1 MKENEIMDMFGL
13 TMEQSYIMFSTQ
25 KLIAEYDYNV
35 SREKDESTEILFAK
49 ANWIDKWEESIMAYL
64 DSGKRKY
71 RKLAEEEELSR
82 LYKLEVKKNSNNKTW
97 YYIVLLECL
106 AFSPYTALEVEEDEV
121 SYKKCKYNEKVCVE
135 KIKSFFTDMGD
146 VSPEAIERLGKT
158 YDKSLNDISGKNS
171 KLLTKTLAVLAAA
184 SAVAALAAVF
194 AGPIAVALFGKTF
207 AELSGAALTSAC
219 LAMAGGGAVA
229 VGGNGIAGGIMVI
242 AGGGALLGGAGA
254 GTVVGATSVLMA
266 SVPEYTLTQA
276 AKLETILK
284 EVILFAQKD
293 VLMAQNVLEQYSR
306 KVEELHA
313 EIGRMELEDKKNKKE
328 IQNLKLSLEYIKKS
342 YGNMQTAI
350 LGEQAG

>member
-1 MKENEIMDMFGL
+1 M
-13 TMEQSYIMFSTQ
+13 
-25 KLIAEYDYNV
+25 
-35 SREKDESTEILFAK
+35 R
-49 ANWIDKWEESIMAYL
+49 
-64 DSGKRKY
+64 
-71 RKLAEEEELSR
+71 
-82 LYKLEVKKNSNNKTW
+82 
-97 YYIVLLECL
+97 
-106 AFSPYTALEVEEDEV
+106 SPI
-121 SYKKCKYNEKVCVE
+121 KKCKYNEKVCVE
-135 KIKSFFTDMGD
+135 KIKSFYTDMGD

-171 KLLTKTLAVLAAA
+171 KLLTKTLAVLATA

-254 GTVVGATSVLMA
+254 GTVVGATSALMA

>member
-121 SYKKCKYNEKVCVE
+121 SYKK
-135 KIKSFFTDMGD
+135 M
-146 VSPEAIERLGKT
+146 
-158 YDKSLNDISGKNS
+158 
-171 KLLTKTLAVLAAA
+171 
-184 SAVAALAAVF
+184 
-194 AGPIAVALFGKTF
+194 
-207 AELSGAALTSAC
+207 
-219 LAMAGGGAVA
+219 
-229 VGGNGIAGGIMVI
+229 
-242 AGGGALLGGAGA
+242 
-254 GTVVGATSVLMA
+254 
-266 SVPEYTLTQA
+266 
-276 AKLETILK
+276 
-284 EVILFAQKD
+284 
-293 VLMAQNVLEQYSR
+293 
-306 KVEELHA
+306 
-313 EIGRMELEDKKNKKE
+313 
-328 IQNLKLSLEYIKKS
+328 
-342 YGNMQTAI
+342 
-350 LGEQAG
+350 